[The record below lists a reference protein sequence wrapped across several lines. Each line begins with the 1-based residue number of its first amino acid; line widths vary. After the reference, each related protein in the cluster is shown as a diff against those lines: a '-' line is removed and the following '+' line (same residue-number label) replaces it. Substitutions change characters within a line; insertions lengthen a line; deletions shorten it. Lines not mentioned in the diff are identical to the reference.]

1 MNFSVS
7 AREWEF
13 VGERKEPYRLTTNIY
28 FNSLVRMG
36 YNIDVV
42 QSRYISLCPDKENG
56 TDDEPVSEAVR
67 CYDYSSD
74 AIGLLRLTHGLSE
87 RLDALWSAYLRR
99 SYRFRRAL
107 YYYRVANSKLVESG
121 ITLPDLWRPDFTPS
135 VAPIVSLMTID
146 TLADRMKSLG
156 PGQALVAHLI
166 LPHGPYVYRADCSI
180 GSSTGE
186 RDRNELYKR
195 YFEQLDCLYA
205 KLETLVEQMRVVG
218 IYDDA
223 VVILHGD
230 HGSRITSESFA
241 DEHGAPEAADL
252 LDEYSTLFAVKTPGS
267 TASIE
272 VAPRGL
278 EELLEQFVSQLSQSP
293 DHTETAVDSFVYLG
307 PNVQGQLRR
316 IPYPEP

>member
-1 MNFSVS
+1 MHT
-7 AREWEF
+7 F
-13 VGERKEPYRLTTNIY
+13 VRGTIY

-205 KLETLVEQMRVVG
+205 KLETLVAQMRVVG
-218 IYDDA
+218 IY
-223 VVILHGD
+223 
-230 HGSRITSESFA
+230 ESP
-241 DEHGAPEAADL
+241 DIKVGR
-252 LDEYSTLFAVKTPGS
+252 SQRTGS
-267 TASIE
+267 TCAVSPAHLSSSNNHRLNTLRRLLAAAE
-272 VAPRGL
+272 QAPQPERGL
-278 EELLEQFVSQLSQSP
+278 RRRPSTEARKYCSGRSPEEPVNQAV
-293 DHTETAVDSFVYLG
+293 TA
-307 PNVQGQLRR
+307 Q
-316 IPYPEP
+316 IA